1 MHRIILIL
9 FSCFLVLFSQAET
22 LKQLKKKQQK
32 AKQNIEMTNRL
43 LRENQ
48 RTQKNTVSNLA
59 VLKKQIS
66 ERQTLIK
73 SLNEEVFLLD
83 RNLNVLNKEK
93 VELETQLSE
102 AKAEYA
108 KLIRHGYYHKTRSS
122 QLMFVFSS
130 ESVSQ
135 AYRRMRYVQQYSR
148 YRKEQTQKIQELTD
162 ALNGKQQAL
171 MATKNAKS
179 ETLINKQ
186 QEHQN
191 LQRSQEK
198 KEQMLSSLT
207 KKESELKVLLEKQQK
222 QAAQLNKKVDDMI
235 AAEIAAGDY
244 VKEAPAYTAPKPKY
258 NDPLRTIANDLREKC
273 EKDGG
278 VTTNKYGE
286 KNGTPTASVWYQ
298 KATFTED
305 KKLDKASYV
314 NIGVDNADG
323 SKTTVKLMN
332 MHGNIVAAVNN
343 GTKGEDGKWNF
354 EDNGFVN
361 SLEDADKLPEAVK
374 GYIVSDVLK
383 LDSEFAKTVAE
394 LNAEYA
400 NGEKDTE
407 GKPTTAAYYN
417 NLSDTIFI
425 KDAVAGNIEF
435 GRDEKGEI
443 TINEVTKGEDGKNV
457 RTAINALDVKSE
469 FQSAVDKV
477 LANEDRTANKDN
489 IERD

>member
-1 MHRIILIL
+1 MAENEKKYWRDDPDVILAT
-9 FSCFLVLFSQAET
+9 FDTRS
-22 LKQLKKKQQK
+22 KQNDKGEELNEQK
-32 AKQNIEMTNRL
+32 AIIDKADKETASRIYEAGKAARI
-43 LRENQ
+43 
-48 RTQKNTVSNLA
+48 TV
-59 VLKKQIS
+59 
-66 ERQTLIK
+66 
-73 SLNEEVFLLD
+73 
-83 RNLNVLNKEK
+83 
-93 VELETQLSE
+93 
-102 AKAEYA
+102 
-108 KLIRHGYYHKTRSS
+108 G
-122 QLMFVFSS
+122 
-130 ESVSQ
+130 
-135 AYRRMRYVQQYSR
+135 
-148 YRKEQTQKIQELTD
+148 KIMD
-162 ALNGKQQAL
+162 ALNEKDLVTEQYKKGIKPADV
-171 MATKNAKS
+171 MKNAS
-179 ETLINKQ
+179 NK
-186 QEHQN
+186 EWMADN
-191 LQRSQEK
+191 AFPNRAKITVTPAVDKDGNPALK
-198 KEQMLSSLT
+198 KNGEQMLNVKAEITEDMSILT
-207 KKESELKVLLEKQQK
+207 L
-222 QAAQLNKKVDDMI
+222 QLNEKGTEVRGYSAREILGKGQGVNFFKAEEIADSTLDDNIKAI
-235 AAEIAAGDY
+235 AAEIAAGDF

-361 SLEDADKLPEAVK
+361 SLEDAEKLPEAVK
-374 GYIVSDVLK
+374 SYIVSDVLK